1 MSLSKTQPMYRGPLI
16 SELEQAV
23 RSGSQETRVRTLR
36 RITDLFLG
44 TKERLSEEQIEAI
57 AEKAA
62 DRAVKKLTDQV
73 YREVGRG
80 IISKFVWLVGATSIG
95 VVLWLNAKGII
106 TFK

>member
-1 MSLSKTQPMYRGPLI
+1 MSEKKPTMRAPYDGP
-16 SELEQAV
+16 E
-23 RSGSQETRVRTLR
+23 R
-36 RITDLFLG
+36 R
-44 TKERLSEEQIEAI
+44 RMPLSEEQIEAI

-80 IISKFVWLVGATSIG
+80 VISKFVWLVGAASIG
-95 VVLWLNAKGII
+95 VALWLNAKGII

>member
-1 MSLSKTQPMYRGPLI
+1 MSENPHYEYSGP
-16 SELEQAV
+16 E
-23 RSGSQETRVRTLR
+23 R
-36 RITDLFLG
+36 R
-44 TKERLSEEQIEAI
+44 RMPLSEEQIEAI

-80 IISKFVWLVGATSIG
+80 VISKFVWLVGAASIG
-95 VVLWLNAKGII
+95 VALWLNAKGII

>member
-1 MSLSKTQPMYRGPLI
+1 MSENLHCEYSGP
-16 SELEQAV
+16 E
-23 RSGSQETRVRTLR
+23 R
-36 RITDLFLG
+36 R
-44 TKERLSEEQIEAI
+44 RMPLSEEQIEAI

-80 IISKFVWLVGATSIG
+80 VISKFVWLVGAASIG
-95 VVLWLNAKGII
+95 VALWLNAKGII

>member
-1 MSLSKTQPMYRGPLI
+1 MSEYMNCEYNGP
-16 SELEQAV
+16 E
-23 RSGSQETRVRTLR
+23 R
-36 RITDLFLG
+36 R
-44 TKERLSEEQIEAI
+44 RMPLSEEQIEAI

-80 IISKFVWLVGATSIG
+80 VISKFVWLVGAASIG
-95 VVLWLNAKGII
+95 VALWLNAKGII